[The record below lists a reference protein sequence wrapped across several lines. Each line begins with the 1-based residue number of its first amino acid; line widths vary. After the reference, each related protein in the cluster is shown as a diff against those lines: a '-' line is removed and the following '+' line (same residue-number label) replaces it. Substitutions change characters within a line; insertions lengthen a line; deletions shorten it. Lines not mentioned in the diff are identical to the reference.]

1 MPVFHLLGT
10 FSRIRTD
17 FGLKNGDILNL
28 QVIFTVNSFSFLLKI
43 AEETEQFHGFF
54 LNLILDIDSTR
65 QMIDFPQL
73 LCYNV

>member
-1 MPVFHLLGT
+1 M
-10 FSRIRTD
+10 
-17 FGLKNGDILNL
+17 
-28 QVIFTVNSFSFLLKI
+28 VNSFSFLLKI